1 MSQLVRVRLSH
12 GLLEKVPLCAPRK
25 RIWEVRRKSV
35 ELTIDGGQT
44 DRRPPPT
51 EWVKAGATTRAT
63 VCLPAMA
70 ADLTPCVFCGTPR
83 PLDVPRCPTCKRGWI
98 DSHVVTSTTRPSS
111 GQDPEP
117 APASPT
123 PTGTDDSAD
132 APVAA
137 TAVPVATAAA
147 STVPEAPA
155 EPSPAEH
162 EDEDED
168 DPPAGQ
174 GEPAM
179 DADAAEVEA
188 PPAVAAAGATAA
200 TVPEAPA
207 EPSPAEHED
216 EDEDDPRPA
225 KANRRWTQ
233 MPPKW
238 RHHRRWLPQ
247 LQPPRP
253 SPRLPPSLRL
263 PSTKTRTRTT
273 PRPAKANRRW
283 TQMPRKCNNRRR
295 RLLLRLLLLRR
306 RRRPDPRH
314 APATSA
320 RRTTDPATGPPTTG
334 RRASGRSPRP
344 HPPIRS
350 TTPRF
355 TSKAASMILRPH
367 PAGVA
372 LGSGCSSPAWS
383 PY

>member
-188 PPAVAAAGATAA
+188 PPAVAAAGC
-200 TVPEAPA
+200 
-207 EPSPAEHED
+207 
-216 EDEDDPRPA
+216 
-225 KANRRWTQ
+225 NRRDRPRGSRRAFACRARRRGRGR
-233 MPPKW
+233 PPG
-238 RHHRRWLPQ
+238 RPRRTGDG
-247 LQPPRP
+247 RRCRR
-253 SPRLPPSLRL
+253 SGG
-263 PSTKTRTRTT
+263 TT
-273 PRPAKANRRW
+273 GGGCRSCNRRDR
-283 TQMPRKCNNRRR
+283 PRGSRRASVCRARRRGRGRPPGRPRRTGDGRRCHGSATIAVVGCCCGCCCCCGGGDPTLVTPRRR
-295 RLLLRLLLLRR
+295 RPAERPTRRPAPQRPAGERAAGLPDPTRPSDRRRLASPRR
-306 RRRPDPRH
+306 RRR
-314 APATSA
+314 
-320 RRTTDPATGPPTTG
+320 
-334 RRASGRSPRP
+334 
-344 HPPIRS
+344 
-350 TTPRF
+350 
-355 TSKAASMILRPH
+355 
-367 PAGVA
+367 
-372 LGSGCSSPAWS
+372 
-383 PY
+383 